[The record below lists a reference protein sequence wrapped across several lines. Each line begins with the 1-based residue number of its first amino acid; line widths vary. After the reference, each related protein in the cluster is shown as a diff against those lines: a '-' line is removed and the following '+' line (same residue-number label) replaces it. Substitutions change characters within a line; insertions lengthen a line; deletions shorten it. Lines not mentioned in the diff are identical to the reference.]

1 MDKGNHFHKCDLQI
15 HSPRDRN
22 WSGGSCVSDEDRKA
36 YAKNFIKE
44 CREAGLNAVA
54 ITDHHDMVFF
64 EYIKHAADNEV
75 HENGVPV
82 APQNRIIV
90 FPGIELTLHIPPMQ
104 GLLIFDANFPETLFP
119 TVLGALS
126 IAQSAKTDSKTI
138 ETAGI
143 PTDVINGIN
152 TLHTKLDATDGVKG
166 RYVFLPHVSENGH
179 KTLMR
184 KGFHEAYAKMPCV
197 GGYVDGMFEG
207 GGVGYMKI
215 INGEVDAYGFKSIAI
230 VQTSDY
236 RQTDTLENINIAT
249 WIKWKEPTAE
259 ALRQAFLAK
268 ESRISLVEPDVP
280 QVFIEKIDVTNSVFL
295 SKFDLDFNPQ
305 LNSIIGGRGSG
316 KSTIL
321 EYLRWALCDQT
332 ETFGNDDAKTEI
344 ERRRNALIEKT
355 LKAVDGEVR
364 VFFIVNGTRHIIKRN
379 PKSEDVLLKVGDGE
393 FQSVRPQQIQDL
405 LPIQAYSQKQLSS
418 ISVRSDELKRFIERP
433 IAKDIEVI
441 DENIDQAS
449 RNVKSAYEKLSSTR
463 AVQRDLKQNELEI
476 DSFQK
481 QIKELRGGLKGMS
494 DADKAIINRAK
505 YYTNEK
511 NRFDEIT
518 LENSDI
524 SASLKS
530 VKDLIEGYKEES
542 QSDSVVTDAEST
554 ELYENTPI
562 INAVDQI
569 REGNLD
575 SLLNK
580 IDELITEQ
588 NTAEANIKKQY
599 DDWVIIRDKFEA
611 DYIKAKEKS
620 SSSASTLAAIKQLEE
635 KIKNL
640 DLTIR
645 QKRAALS
652 GQDMTS
658 ERFDEIYQVFINRQ
672 IEKTEKL
679 KASTELFTELSDE
692 LIKADFTKTIDAEKL
707 SSDINSI
714 FSAYSLN
721 IPKVKVAK
729 LAELISIDSNPL
741 VKWHQVILEI
751 KTLTEFNLTPE
762 AQNQLPETPILGNA
776 EFTTAN
782 KRKICESLTGEGYL
796 RLACLILDF
805 LPKFYYRT
813 HNQMGDEIPFED
825 ASAGQQATALLN
837 VLLNQDGFP
846 LIIDQ
851 PEDDIDNRAI
861 DQIIKNLWGSKKKR
875 QIIISSHNANLVVNG
890 DSELVVC
897 CDYNETSE
905 QTKGHIKYEGSID
918 SKEIRDEIVSVM
930 EGGERA
936 FKLRKEK
943 FGF

>member
-1 MDKGNHFHKCDLQI
+1 MDKGNHFHKCDLQM
-15 HSPRDRN
+15 HSPRDRA
-22 WSGGSCVSDEDRKA
+22 WSGGNCISDQDRNE

-44 CREAGLNAVA
+44 CREAGLKAIA
-54 ITDHHDMVFF
+54 ITDHHDMVFY
-64 EYIKHAADNEV
+64 EYIKLAAENEL
-75 HENGVPV
+75 HDNGVPV

-90 FPGIELTLHIPPMQ
+90 FPGIELTFHTPSIQ
-104 GLLIFDANFPETLFP
+104 GLLIFDADFPETLFP

-126 IAQSAKTDSKTI
+126 IAQALKTEAKTIQTNNISSD
-138 ETAGI
+138 A
-143 PTDVINGIN
+143 INGIN
-152 TLHTKLDATDGVKG
+152 ALHAKLDATDGVRG
-166 RYVFLPHVSENGH
+166 RYIFLPHVKEGGH
-179 KTLMR
+179 KTLMKTSFR
-184 KGFHEAYAKMPCV
+184 EAYAKMPCV
-197 GGYVDGMFEG
+197 GGYVDGRFEG
-207 GGVGYMKI
+207 GGEGYMNVL
-215 INGEVDAYGFKSIAI
+215 NGKVDAYGFKSIAV

-236 RQTDTLENINIAT
+236 RQTDTLKNINIAT

-268 ESRISLVEPDVP
+268 ESRISLVDPDVP
-280 QVFIEKIDVTNSVFL
+280 QVYIEKIDVTNSVFL

-321 EYLRWALCDQT
+321 EYLRWGLCDQT
-332 ETFGNDDAKTEI
+332 ETFGNDDAKTEL

-364 VFFIVNGTRHIIKRN
+364 VFFMVNGTRHIIKRN
-379 PKSEDVLLKVGDGE
+379 PNTEDVLLKVGDGE

-441 DENIDQAS
+441 DDNIDQAS
-449 RNVKSAYEKLSSTR
+449 RDVKSAYEKLSSTR

-476 DSFQK
+476 DSFKK

-505 YYTNEK
+505 FYANEK

-524 SASLKS
+524 SANLKS
-530 VKDLIEGYKEES
+530 IKDLLEGYKVGPQE
-542 QSDSVVTDAEST
+542 DSVLGDGEAPQ
-554 ELYENTPI
+554 LYENTSI
-562 INAVDQI
+562 IDAVDKI
-569 REGNLD
+569 REDNLE
-575 SLLNK
+575 SLLTKTN
-580 IDELITEQ
+580 ELITKQ
-588 NTAEANIKKQY
+588 NTAEGNIKKEY
-599 DDWVIIRDKFEA
+599 DAWVVIKDKFEEE
-611 DYIKAKEKS
+611 YKKAKEKS
-620 SSSASTLAAIKQLEE
+620 SSSASTLTAIKELEG
-635 KIKNL
+635 KIKTL

-645 QKRAALS
+645 QKRSVLS

-658 ERFDEIYQVFINRQ
+658 EQFDAIYQTFINRQ
-672 IEKTEKL
+672 IEKTEML
-679 KASTELFTELSDE
+679 KASTELFTKLSDE

-707 SSDINSI
+707 SNDINVI
-714 FSAYSLN
+714 FSAYSLS
-721 IPKVKVAK
+721 IQKAKVAK

-776 EFTTAN
+776 DFTTAN
-782 KRKICESLTGEGYL
+782 KRKICESLSGDGYL
-796 RLACLILDF
+796 RLATLILDF

-861 DQIIKNLWGSKKKR
+861 DKIIKNLWNSKKKR

-918 SKEIRDEIVSVM
+918 AKEIRDEIVSVM

>member
-1 MDKGNHFHKCDLQI
+1 MDKGNHFQKCDLQM

-22 WSGGSCVSDEDRKA
+22 WKGGNKVTEEERQNYSKD
-36 YAKNFIKE
+36 FIKE
-44 CREAGLNAVA
+44 CREAGLSAIA
-54 ITDHHDMVFF
+54 ITDHHDMVFY
-64 EYIKHAADNEV
+64 EYINKAASEERDGEGNPISE
-75 HENGVPV
+75 
-82 APQNRIIV
+82 QDRIII
-90 FPGIELTLHIPPMQ
+90 FPGVELTLHHPPMQ
-104 GLLIFDANFPETLFP
+104 GLLIFDANFPEALFP

-126 IAQSAKTDSKTI
+126 IAQAAKEDSKTTTT
-138 ETAGI
+138 ENI
-143 PTDVINGIN
+143 PSDAINGIN
-152 TLHTKLDATDGVKG
+152 ALHAKLDATDGVKG
-166 RYVFLPHVSENGH
+166 RYVFLPHVKEKGH

-184 KGFHEAYAKMPCV
+184 DGFHEAYAKMPCV
-197 GGYVDGMFEG
+197 GGYVDGKFEG
-207 GGVGYMKI
+207 GGTGYMKVL
-215 INGEVDAYGFKSIAI
+215 NGEVDAYGFKSLAVI
-230 VQTSDY
+230 QTTDY
-236 RQTDTLENINIAT
+236 RGTDILKDINIAT

-259 ALRQAFLAK
+259 ALRQACLAK
-268 ESRISLVEPDVP
+268 ESRISLVEPDIP

-441 DENIDQAS
+441 DDNIDQAS
-449 RNVKSAYEKLSSTR
+449 RDVKSAYEKLSSTR
-463 AVQRDLKQNELEI
+463 SVQRDLKQNELEI

-494 DADKAIINRAK
+494 DEDKVIINRAK
-505 YYTNEK
+505 FYANEK
-511 NRFDEIT
+511 NRFDEIA

-524 SASLKS
+524 SANLKL
-530 VKDLIEGYKEES
+530 VKDLIEGYKGNS
-542 QSDSVVTDAEST
+542 QADSVDDEVS
-554 ELYENTPI
+554 ELYENTSI
-562 INAVDQI
+562 IDNVDKT
-569 REGNLD
+569 REDNLD
-575 SLLNK
+575 SLLTK

-588 NTAEANIKKQY
+588 NTAEASIKKDY
-599 DDWVIIRDKFEA
+599 DAWVIIRDKFEE
-611 DYIKAKEKS
+611 DYKKAKTKS
-620 SSSASTLAAIKQLEE
+620 SSSASTLAAIKELED
-635 KIKNL
+635 KIKVL

-645 QKRAALS
+645 QKRSVLS
-652 GQDMTS
+652 GQDMTL
-658 ERFDEIYQVFINRQ
+658 EQFDAIYQIFINRQ
-672 IEKTEKL
+672 IEKTEML
-679 KASTELFTELSDE
+679 KASTELFTKLSDE

-707 SSDINSI
+707 SNDINSI
-714 FSAYSLN
+714 FSAYSLS
-721 IPKVKVAK
+721 IPKAKVGK
-729 LAELISIDSNPL
+729 LAELISVDSHPL

-762 AQNQLPETPILGNA
+762 AQNQLPETPIFANA
-776 EFTTAN
+776 DFTTAN
-782 KRKICESLTGEGYL
+782 KRKICESLSGDGYL
-796 RLACLILDF
+796 RIATLILDF

-861 DQIIKNLWGSKKKR
+861 DKIIKNLWDSKKKR

-918 SKEIRDEIVSVM
+918 NKEIRQEIVSVM